1 MKQPELMV
9 YDKEALES
17 HAISIAQR
25 VIGGKWA
32 FVILHL
38 ISHGPIRFSQIKNR
52 IPLISQAT
60 LTKHLRLLEDA
71 ALIHRQ
77 VYPEVPPRVEYTLTE
92 LGKTFIP
99 VLQAL
104 TVWGE
109 SYRAFLKENPEVAV
123 QIFEG
128 LNEKVPRI

>member
-1 MKQPELMV
+1 MKQSELMI

-32 FVILHL
+32 FVILHF
-38 ISHGPIRFSQIKNR
+38 ISHGPIRFSQIKHR
-52 IPLISQAT
+52 MPLISQAT
-60 LTKHLRLLEDA
+60 LTKQLRFLEDA
-71 ALIHRQ
+71 ALISRH

-92 LGKTFIP
+92 FGKTFMP

-109 SYRAFLKENPEVAV
+109 TYRTFLKENPEVAAR
-123 QIFEG
+123 ISET
-128 LNEKVPRI
+128 LN